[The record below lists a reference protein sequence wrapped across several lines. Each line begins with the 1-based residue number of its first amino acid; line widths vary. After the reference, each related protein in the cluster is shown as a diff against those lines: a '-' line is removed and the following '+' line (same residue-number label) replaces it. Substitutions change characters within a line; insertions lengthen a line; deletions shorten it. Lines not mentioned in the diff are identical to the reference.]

1 MAHTPRSNPARHRTT
16 AVLLLAA
23 AMPLA
28 LVFSANPT
36 AATPP
41 GTRHTVVEV
50 YDDFQT
56 PGGYTLADYQQ
67 KWTNPYGLG
76 EMTIADTRNFQ
87 GNAFHVS
94 AVPFRTAFDFSV
106 YDHLKYIA
114 VSTRSFPV
122 PARGSVEF
130 SSHIQ
135 AVTPGTQPGRVIHGT
150 YTATGAPYAQPT
162 LEGQQA
168 GVVMNVINFAT
179 GQLFDWFVSGHTA
192 FALIERLPS
201 TVTGNTTDPSSPDYV
216 GPSKMYTQIIKEIP
230 SSPGDHVV
238 AITYSRANG
247 GTVDYTFDGSAVAH
261 VENVGVPLDQQ
272 GVPYTGIYPSL
283 GPGEPLGNKI
293 DGFVIGHG
301 LFSLLDAFPF
311 QHPEAPALSV
321 NIPVSERLFG
331 QGAEGTFDKVTV
343 KTTTLS

>member
-1 MAHTPRSNPARHRTT
+1 MAHARRTNPARRRTT
-16 AVLLLAA
+16 AVLLLASA
-23 AMPLA
+23 VPLA
-28 LVFSANPT
+28 LVVSARPT

-41 GTRHTVVEV
+41 ETKHTTVEV
-50 YDDFQT
+50 YDDFQK

-67 KWTNPYGLG
+67 KWSNPYGPG
-76 EMTIADTRNFQ
+76 EMAVADTRSFA

-94 AVPFRTAFDFSV
+94 AVPFRTGADFSV
-106 YDHLKYIA
+106 FDHLKYIA
-114 VSTRSFPV
+114 VSNKAFSV

-130 SSHIQ
+130 SSHIR

-150 YTATGAPYAQPT
+150 YTASGAPYAEPT

-201 TVTGNTTDPSSPDYV
+201 TVTGNTTDTGSPDYV
-216 GPSKMYTQIIKEIP
+216 GRSKMYTQIIKEIP
-230 SSPGDHVV
+230 SGPGDHVV

-247 GTVDYTFDGSAVAH
+247 GTVDYTFDGAAVAH
-261 VENVGVPLDQQ
+261 VENVGVPLDRQ
-272 GVPYTGIYPSL
+272 GVPFTGTYPSL
-283 GPGEPLGNKI
+283 GAGEPLGDKI
-293 DGFVIGHG
+293 DSFVIGHG

-311 QHPEAPALSV
+311 QHPEAPELSV
-321 NIPVSERLFG
+321 SIPVSERLFG
-331 QGAEGTFDKVTV
+331 QGAEATFDKFTV
-343 KTTTLS
+343 KTTTLK